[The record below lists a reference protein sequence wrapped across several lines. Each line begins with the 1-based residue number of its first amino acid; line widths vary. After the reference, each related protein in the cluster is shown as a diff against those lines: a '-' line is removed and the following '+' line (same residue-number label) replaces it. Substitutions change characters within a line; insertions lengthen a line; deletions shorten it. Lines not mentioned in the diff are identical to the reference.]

1 MEGERVSPLSFYLY
15 TPVAEKGVRTYSLS
29 QVSAL
34 ERARLVYNR
43 RVPMQTLLQLACG
56 NRHLNLVS
64 HEHCLTGDLM
74 TC

>member
-34 ERARLVYNR
+34 ERARLVYNK
-43 RVPMQTLLQLACG
+43 RVLI
-56 NRHLNLVS
+56 RIV
-64 HEHCLTGDLM
+64 
-74 TC
+74 